1 MTKNEKLGIVP
12 NVNPRWL
19 VSSISKRFSLKMR
32 HKVKF
37 GTIIFPNHGS
47 NEVGTGLEKKLL
59 KQAGLRK

>member
-1 MTKNEKLGIVP
+1 MLTQDGWYPASQKGSHI
-12 NVNPRWL
+12 
-19 VSSISKRFSLKMR
+19 KMR
-32 HKVKF
+32 HKVKS